1 MSSTTK
7 TIILAAVILAAVF
20 AGVAFAEE
28 ETDATGVTVTYHL
41 GGASIPVTTAED
53 GTVVLYGPEDVA
65 SFFQPEGGD
74 FVAWQT
80 EEDGG
85 TIYQFGATVAFSTAT
100 DLYPRIIAATTV
112 DFIVDGQVVEGGAV
126 APVEGKVTAPAV
138 PSKEGYNAL
147 GWEWS
152 EDGKVYTVEQISGL
166 TVAAGQ
172 TFTAVYSEIFDVEWV
187 VDGVTIATGSTE
199 TGRELAQPADPSKA
213 NHTFAGWA
221 VDGEVALKAG
231 EKLTAEDVTADVTY
245 TATFDPVMLTVT
257 FVAGESTVATVS
269 VPFGQMV
276 VMPALPE
283 GFTAWDFDFQTPI
296 TESITVKAVAST
308 VEPTTTYNVQ
318 FVVDG
323 QVVATFKSDAITVP
337 TDPVKAG
344 YRFQGWAIGDNVV
357 ANPAAYTYTADTILV
372 ALFQQLEVVEHVVT
386 FVTADGE
393 TEVSVID
400 GQAVTAPAAP
410 EGMQWDPAVDLEA
423 PVTADLTVNAVPLKV
438 TVQFAVDGDII
449 AILTQ
454 TIDYGGTV
462 DMDLL
467 AGYTF
472 PAGYTGWDVDLT
484 MPFYKDTVVNATVPP
499 VVDEPDFLDSPVNVL
514 AVVLVV
520 VILAALAGC
529 YVTNLFGVKDAV
541 SKIVRRKGKGGEQ

>member
-28 ETDATGVTVTYHL
+28 ETDAAGVTVTYHL
-41 GGASIPVTTAED
+41 GGASIPVTTEED

-112 DFIVDGQVVEGGAV
+112 DFIADGQVVEGGAV

-152 EDGKVYTVEQISGL
+152 EDGKVYSAEQIADL
-166 TVAAGQ
+166 TVTAGQ
-172 TFTAVYSEIFDVEWV
+172 TFTAVYSEIFEVKWV

-199 TGRELAQPADPSKA
+199 AGRDLAQPADPSKA
-213 NHTFAGWA
+213 NHAFAGWA
-221 VDGEVALKAG
+221 VDGEVVLKAG
-231 EKLTAEDVTADVTY
+231 EKLNAEDVTADITY
-245 TATFDPVMLTVT
+245 TAQFSPVMLTGT

-269 VPFGQMV
+269 VPYGQMV

-283 GFTAWDFDFQTPI
+283 GYSAWDFDFQTPI

-308 VEPTTTYNVQ
+308 VEPTTAYNVQ

-372 ALFQQLEVVEHVVT
+372 ALFQQLEVIEHTVT

-400 GQAVTAPAAP
+400 GQAVTAPEAP
-410 EGMQWDPAVDLEA
+410 EGMQWDPAVDLSRI
-423 PVTADLTVNAVPLKV
+423 TADTVVKAVPLTV
-438 TVQFAVDGDII
+438 TVTFQVGETVVKS
-449 AILTQ
+449 LEQ
-454 TIDYGGTV
+454 TVAYGGKLDV
-462 DMDLL
+462 SLFE
-467 AGYTF
+467 GYEL
-472 PAGYTGWDVDLT
+472 PAGYIGWDVDVST
-484 MPFYKDTVVNATVPP
+484 ATFTADTVVKAVAEPAP
-499 VVDEPDFLDSPVNVL
+499 VEEPGFLETTGGQVAL
-514 AVVLVV
+514 VLVAFV
-520 VILAALAGC
+520 VIALIGMIL
-529 YVTNLFGVKDAV
+529 TNQYGLRDTL
-541 SKIVRRKGKGGEQ
+541 SKMLRRSGKE